1 MEQSQTESSSPRVA
15 GIVLAAGLSTRMGRP
30 KPLLEL
36 AGIPFVRRVAAA
48 ATSGGLAP
56 VVVVVG
62 PNELQVRRALAGL
75 PGIRLVK
82 NPNYASGMASSLST
96 GLREVMAH
104 CDAVMVLLA
113 DQPLLPA
120 SVVARLCARYAEKR
134 ADGILIVR
142 SRYAGQPGHPVL
154 FDNAVFPELLQLQG
168 DVGARSVVSRHASAL
183 TWADF
188 ANPWWGKDVDTPAAL
203 AEVLTACGDSRPR

>member
-1 MEQSQTESSSPRVA
+1 MEQEQMESSSPRVG

-62 PNELQVRRALAGL
+62 PDELQVRRALAGL

-82 NPNYASGMASSLST
+82 NPDYASGMASSLAT
-96 GLREVMAH
+96 GVREVMAY

-120 SVVARLCARYAEKR
+120 SVVDQLRARYAEER
-134 ADGILIVR
+134 AGGILIVR
-142 SRYAGQPGHPVL
+142 ARYAGQPGHPVL
-154 FDNAVFPELLQLQG
+154 FDSAVFPELLQLQG
-168 DVGARSVVSRHASAL
+168 DVGARSVVSHHASAL
-183 TWADF
+183 AWADF
-188 ANPWWGKDVDTPAAL
+188 ANPWWGKDVDTPEAL
-203 AEVLTACGDSRPR
+203 SEVLAACEDMRRG